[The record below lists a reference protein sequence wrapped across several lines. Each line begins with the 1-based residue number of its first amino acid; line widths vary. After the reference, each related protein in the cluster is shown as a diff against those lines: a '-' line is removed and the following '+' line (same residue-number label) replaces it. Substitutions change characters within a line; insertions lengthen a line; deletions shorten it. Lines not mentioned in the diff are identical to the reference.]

1 MGLVWFHQ
9 EEQLWWSFHLS
20 KYQESTIQSHCVSN
34 LFYFHPPLSRINKLN
49 NNHSHH
55 TTSSFFSLLFILML
69 HHIFNTPHH
78 MLSLHF
84 LPCIGSPNKTP
95 IWLCDVSTATQKQS
109 PDIVCLH
116 VGLTKGCLQSF
127 LAFCPPPLL
136 GPIYV
141 LGGGYTANRAVLA
154 SLCQASVIL

>member
-69 HHIFNTPHH
+69 DHILNTPHH
-78 MLSLHF
+78 MLSLTSF
-84 LPCIGSPNKTP
+84 PCSGSLNKTP
-95 IWLCDVSTATQKQS
+95 IWLCFV
-109 PDIVCLH
+109 PGLWCLH

-127 LAFCPPPLL
+127 LAFCPPPLPL
-136 GPIYV
+136 SVPWI
-141 LGGGYTANRAVLA
+141 
-154 SLCQASVIL
+154 SLSFWPYLRTRRWTYCQ